1 MSFTNPVPILP
12 GPIASVE
19 RNTDLEASRN
29 AAAADFDSFL
39 TLLTAQLE
47 NQDPLEP
54 IESTEFVA
62 QLASFSS
69 VEQLIGVNDQ
79 IEALAAQS
87 LGSDIA
93 GISSWIGND
102 VTATSGSVRGT
113 GEPVQFL
120 VPQAASGTTVH
131 AIVSDEFGTELR
143 RLDVS
148 GQIGGLAIWDGEDA
162 LGVKIIARD
171 LKVELAVIDGGT
183 ETTRVAAEVLRR
195 VTGLRGTDDGLVLDL
210 SDGGQI
216 SPEEIS
222 RVVPPTS
229 QES

>member
-12 GPIASVE
+12 GPIAPVE
-19 RNTDLEASRN
+19 RDTDLEASRN

-87 LGSDIA
+87 LGGDIA
-93 GISSWIGND
+93 SLSSWIGND
-102 VTATSGSVRGT
+102 VAVASGEFRGT
-113 GEPVQFL
+113 GGDVQFP
-120 VPQAASGTTVH
+120 VPQGTVGTRTE
-131 AIVSDEFGTELR
+131 AIVIDEFGTELR
-143 RLDVS
+143 RFDVTS
-148 GQIGGLAIWDGEDA
+148 NGGAIGTWDGTDA
-162 LGVKIIARD
+162 LGVPVIGRD
-171 LKVELAVIDGGT
+171 LKIELAVIEGGT
-183 ETTRVAAEVLRR
+183 ETSRVAAEVLRR
-195 VTGLRGTDDGLVLDL
+195 VAGLRGTDSGLVIDL
-210 SDGGQI
+210 TDGGQI
-216 SPEEIS
+216 APEQIS
-222 RVVPPTS
+222 RVVTPTPPAS
-229 QES
+229 